1 MPIIQEKFQISAPR
15 QRNDD
20 TPDAWADVKS
30 THRQYPQNHLPLPSM
45 AIDAPVMKENGGM
58 PLVLAGS
65 TDVTD
70 NVNPADLKRGFD
82 IHPMLM
88 TDDQYMGDHQ
98 DHFYGDAGGFVE
110 RNNYLDRA

>member
-1 MPIIQEKFQISAPR
+1 MPIIQEKLQITAPKAKVEQDDQWVLPPSV
-15 QRNDD
+15 QRHVPHNR
-20 TPDAWADVKS
+20 
-30 THRQYPQNHLPLPSM
+30 HELPPLN
-45 AIDAPVMKENGGM
+45 IDAATQKNM

-70 NVNPADLKRGFD
+70 SVNPADLKRGFD
-82 IHPMLM
+82 LHPMLM

-110 RNNYLDRA
+110 RNNYLDRE

>member
-1 MPIIQEKFQISAPR
+1 MPIIQEKFQISAPMN
-15 QRNDD
+15 RNDNANEGWV
-20 TPDAWADVKS
+20 TPDSVQR
-30 THRQYPQNHLPLPSM
+30 HFPQTQLQIPPTS
-45 AIDAPVMKENGGM
+45 IDAATQKNM

-70 NVNPADLKRGFD
+70 NVNPSDLKRGFD

-98 DHFYGDAGGFVE
+98 DHFYGDVGGFVE